1 MSCDI
6 TFNSTDVIV
15 NCNLSGI
22 PPVPENVTILICV
35 ANMDFC
41 TSDLF
46 CNPKFD
52 KLRVLDIS
60 LNHLHFIPKGCFS
73 SFTVLEK
80 LTLSDNGYL
89 GFDNLYNA
97 CFGLNQTLIQELNVN
112 RINHQVLVNRP
123 FPRNISRLLTNT
135 SLHTFNLEY
144 NSIKFVEGGFYIICR
159 EHSKRCLFVETDYL

>member
-1 MSCDI
+1 MHLYIVSLVAFFVFVGASMSCDV
-6 TFNSTDVIV
+6 TFNSSDVIV
-15 NCNLSGI
+15 KCNSSSI
-22 PPVPENVTILICV
+22 SPVHENVTILICV

-41 TSDLF
+41 NSDLF

-97 CFGLNQTLIQELNVN
+97 CYGLHRTFIQKLSATLINHRVVIN
-112 RINHQVLVNRP
+112 RL
-123 FPRNISRLLTNT
+123 FPKNISRLFTCHSILFILNT
-135 SLHTFNLEY
+135 T
-144 NSIKFVEGGFYIICR
+144 IQIA
-159 EHSKRCLFVETDYL
+159 